1 MSTKFSLL
9 VTGSPT
15 ESQAHL
21 SAIRFAQSAL
31 SGGHAIT
38 NVFFYQEA
46 VNVANRATLKPE
58 DEAQLKEEWKAIAN
72 KAQCELQLCVAA
84 GNRRGI
90 INQDEASQNGMD
102 TYSIDDEFVVVG
114 LGQLAANLA
123 KTEQRF
129 IHFK

>member
-21 SAIRFAQSAL
+21 SAIRFAKSVL
-31 SGGHAIT
+31 SGGHT
-38 NVFFYQEA
+38 LSNVFFYQDA
-46 VNVANRATLKPE
+46 VNVANRFTLKPE
-58 DEAQLKEEWKAIAN
+58 DEAQLKEDWKAVAAQ
-72 KAQCELQLCVAA
+72 AQCELQLCVAA

-90 INQDEASQNGMD
+90 INHEEASQNGMD
-102 TYSIDDEFVVVG
+102 TNSIDDEFVVVG

-123 KTEQRF
+123 KNGQQF